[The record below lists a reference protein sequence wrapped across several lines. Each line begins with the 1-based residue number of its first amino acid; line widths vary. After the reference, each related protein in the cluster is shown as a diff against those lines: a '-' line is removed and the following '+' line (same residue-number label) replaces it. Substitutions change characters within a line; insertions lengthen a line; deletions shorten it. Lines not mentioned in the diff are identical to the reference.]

1 MIYDQ
6 CWFLEFK
13 GNFLW
18 NLLRNMFSLYLGTL
32 LSPHLYLNFSLLSL
46 RNAGYLQ
53 FPFGLH
59 QPMLRLGLLFL
70 SGLNILHHDL
80 SYMSSYFAS
89 FCPVSFEGTSFL
101 FFKLFFHFLLIIF
114 WCNICS
120 HHLVVWMTVR
130 HQTANL
136 GHFLGMS
143 PVVKIRKAINWPRSN
158 KSDFLTISNFK
169 INA

>member
-1 MIYDQ
+1 
-6 CWFLEFK
+6 
-13 GNFLW
+13 
-18 NLLRNMFSLYLGTL
+18 
-32 LSPHLYLNFSLLSL
+32 
-46 RNAGYLQ
+46 
-53 FPFGLH
+53 
-59 QPMLRLGLLFL
+59 MLRLGLLFL
-70 SGLNILHHDL
+70 PGLNILHHDL

-114 WCNICS
+114 WCNICI

-143 PVVKIRKAINWPRSN
+143 PVVKIRKNNNNNNNNYTIEHDIVESSSN
-158 KSDFLTISNFK
+158 RIDCISSSLNRGWFEMVLELLFEYGEHESSSVAQ
-169 INA
+169 ILNVVRILLVELWLELG